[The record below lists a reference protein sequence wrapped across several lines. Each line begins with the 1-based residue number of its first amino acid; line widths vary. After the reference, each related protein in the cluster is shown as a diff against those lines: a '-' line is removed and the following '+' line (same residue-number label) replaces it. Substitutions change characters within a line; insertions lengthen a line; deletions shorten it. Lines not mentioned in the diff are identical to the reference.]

1 MLSGILRHPNLWKTK
16 SVEFSIAKW
25 EKVLFCVKSN
35 HHSPNP
41 LKMTGFL
48 GEFEA
53 TLDPKGRFL
62 LPGGLRKQLPEGENT
77 RFVINRGFEKCLS
90 LYPMRSWEPLFQK
103 ISTLNDFDPKVRGFR
118 RYFLNGA
125 TEVELDSA
133 GRLLLPP
140 NLKDYAELSKDLVLT
155 SAVDKIEIWSK
166 TNYDKFFESYS
177 PGDFSTL
184 AQQVMGGGAGSDIT
198 GPRI

>member
-1 MLSGILRHPNLWKTK
+1 MKTSHLS
-16 SVEFSIAKW
+16 
-25 EKVLFCVKSN
+25 SN
-35 HHSPNP
+35 Q

-48 GEFEA
+48 GEFES

-62 LPGGLRKQLPEGENT
+62 LPAGLKKQLPEGENT

-90 LYPMRSWEPLFQK
+90 LYPKQSWEPLFAK
-103 ISTLNDFDPKVRGFR
+103 ISTLNDFDPKVREFR

-140 NLKDYAELSKDLVLT
+140 ALKEYAGLGKDIVLA

-166 TNYDKFFESYS
+166 DGYQKFFESYS
-177 PGDFSTL
+177 PADFSSL
-184 AQQVMGGGAGSDIT
+184 AQQVMGNSNNGGM
-198 GPRI
+198 